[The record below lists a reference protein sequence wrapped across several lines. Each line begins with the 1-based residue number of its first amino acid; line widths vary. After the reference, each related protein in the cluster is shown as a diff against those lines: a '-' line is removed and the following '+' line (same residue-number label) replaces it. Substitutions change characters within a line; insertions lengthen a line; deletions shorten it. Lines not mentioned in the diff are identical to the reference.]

1 MVSTKIADYGEQRP
15 ANHTPPSPYTSKA
28 AYACQIAVLDGDD
41 AKLPLHWTRARR
53 SFCAGGR
60 RSAAR
65 EGGRSCPPKKL
76 AHHTTG
82 ALTCP
87 CSSGTG
93 IDQSVQHGSSH
104 RMYSKLFVYF
114 ECTCRLIRYLRYE
127 HSRSIPYQYQSSR
140 IQIASANKASAGA
153 ATNGRRPSP
162 SSQTAFQCLCCAT

>member
-15 ANHTPPSPYTSKA
+15 ANHTPPSPDTSKA
-28 AYACQIAVLDGDD
+28 AYACQIAVLDGHD

-65 EGGRSCPPKKL
+65 EGGKIIPPTKL

-93 IDQSVQHGSSH
+93 IDQSSMGRAIEFARTSSL
-104 RMYSKLFVYF
+104 SSSNTP
-114 ECTCRLIRYLRYE
+114 CTCRLIPRLRYE
-127 HSRSIPYQYQSSR
+127 HRRSTIPY
-140 IQIASANKASAGA
+140 
-153 ATNGRRPSP
+153 
-162 SSQTAFQCLCCAT
+162 